1 MVTRRIYSISLVFL
15 IIAIS
20 CSRASI
26 QFGFPSSYSNNYVGG
41 VNQIAIPISGFNGV
55 NSNDA
60 STNPFCIQI
69 SFSSSTFSFGTNPTL
84 TFVNLFIKVAQKSIV
99 KLQYQKKQTYGFTQ
113 SSTNVQSP
121 NSMIFCY
128 NGVPNTPFNLLNDT
142 LTLSSLVNPNFSGN
156 YNFQIQTTDT
166 QGNAYLTTNDFFG
179 FVRTPPIP
187 YSPLPSITTFSI
199 KSTSGQVYSAG
210 LTLTINSVLAI
221 PANSLISITFPTNW
235 ENFCCPVIDSTLSN
249 LSCVLIN
256 FINSS
261 CTSSSSGVNSTITMK
276 VIQNLEANS
285 NQIIVINGVR
295 APPSSDTYVNNFQL
309 TVANSTSTGF
319 MYNLL
324 STQIPP
330 LTIANT
336 LNVVTGSFSPSIIV
350 NQIADSQT
358 FNVQINLSTPVTSAN
373 YMMELDLP
381 FNLAT
386 TLTSNSAIIGSGI
399 CNPSIPSSSYAITVI
414 AGTSSYRITFQV
426 GSIFQ
431 LYQSSL
437 PAQSCTLQIPKVQG
451 GPYINYSGQIAARTY
466 KSNSIFIDQGNQIF
480 NRFNLLPNP
489 ISRQT
494 LTTTTSQVGA
504 QGSYTFSFDISDPL
518 SSNAIITIDYS
529 PNTVISLASSTCTV
543 SCSRGCNPSTSCVI
557 TQNNKIITLSSIF
570 QIDFTNVSS
579 INQMTINIVISNVL
593 NPLSVVTPAQANNFI
608 INTFYGNNQLVQNT
622 QLGTT
627 TATLFS
633 SYTPISITT
642 LGISASNSIVR
653 QNVGTLT
660 VSFTF
665 NQFTLMAGA
674 IYTLTF
680 PPNSFFMQNSP
691 TPFQAVWSGTT
702 QQLTQTNWDI
712 ANGNIVMTTQYTP
725 VGSVSFTIQGN
736 ILNPAQTTK
745 QYTISLKI
753 TDSSGNLVAN
763 SSPSTGFY
771 SVANLD
777 STSSNLAVSADN
789 QQNSYTPT
797 TYTFTISNPSQ
808 ISMLQGFYVYITLP
822 TFQGIPLALN
832 SCTSGTTTISACL
845 QDPNNSQRYY
855 TTIQTAST
863 TQPINF
869 KMILTNYISLAQIT
883 FIVLV
888 TESTTSNQ
896 IYQTQVNY
904 ANTIQSQL
912 DFTAIPNLFVSDLIV
927 TYTITLKTTTPQF
940 IIPTN
945 IQIIISFPQQFN
957 QAQLQ
962 QAQVIGQCTVQSITG
977 YNIQLTSTAQ
987 GINSIQISN
996 IYNPGPYVQQ
1006 SDQFMIQINDQNGKG
1021 ISQSIVSSTRKDIR
1035 FVFNCD
1041 ISCRTCDSI
1050 DNTKCLTCYNDRFLQ
1065 SNKCVLQCDPGY
1077 YKQGQSCTQCNNNCN
1092 TCQSDTICVTCQT
1105 GYLFVPATNQCV
1117 QSCGSLQ
1124 SYYQSQQQC
1133 LPCDSK
1139 CYTCTDSQTC
1149 QSCNNSYY
1157 FVAGQNK
1164 CVDQAGCNNLGLF
1177 TKANQCVLCESP
1189 CATCLTTYNTCTSC
1203 LSGQPYIYLQ
1213 GNSCQAKCNASFYS
1227 DGGNKC
1233 QQCDGLC
1240 TTCTGQSRNCQSC
1253 ISTAGFYQNKCF
1265 STCPSN
1271 VPLNIDGNCT
1281 PCPNNCATC
1290 SSLDVC
1296 QTCVGSNLLFKN
1308 QCIASC
1314 PVNYQPDS
1322 TATKCV
1328 LQDINTI
1335 ITRNLDQNKFVPFP
1349 YLISLVIWIA
1359 IAFCSRN
1366 RAHQTFLSGCVV
1378 GIGGVIEFATWVT
1391 FFILQTIND
1400 SMQTPQNKL
1409 FLAALIL
1416 HFLFNIINL
1425 AFYFIYMRKD
1435 THFIYWLSQIQNKIC
1450 HGFIRFFS
1458 LTFTHKFENFMFS
1471 KFFGFSFFSAKLTTV
1486 HQLLPYNIVAGLSMI
1501 FVNVPMIVAASATIY
1516 YDDQF
1521 EQMFIEG
1528 LEVIII
1534 NLILIG
1540 FMIANT
1546 KKPEDYFITK
1556 IADGVN
1562 PLVANISNR
1571 DNLPYNSKL
1580 MASFTKTNFGM
1591 SGGADSDR
1599 GEFKFTNRVTVIE
1612 DLEKPLTFGYK
1623 LNNQSMHQAANMTKG
1638 PNANNMNLSYINGKN
1653 ELTANDQSIDFIN
1666 QNMTNKNFYKN
1677 QDSSIQGSVYG
1688 NGTNPELYFANP
1700 NSIHQ
1705 TQELGEQ
1712 CSKGRRL
1719 YESKS
1724 IPKMGAIAQQPIQE
1738 QLEDDDDDFGEDNL
1752 HTKLQMTGEDMNMR
1766 RVDLM
1771 NQNYNG
1777 QNNQYQTMRSARSIQ
1792 DSRISQNVGYQG
1804 YGLYQNQQSSLN
1816 KPLNSSRPPSYIMDN
1831 TKTEKKVPMRQNN
1844 GGSKVMTPTRQNTMM
1859 QSQNQM
1865 TTSNNLQTQSP
1876 HLAYQQRNYSQNSAK
1891 ITPKRSV
1898 SIGVNEQD
1906 LLESS
1911 IYPSNY
1917 QKSTAFDKKLANRST
1932 KEQSYMSPVRTMQ
1945 NTKEINFQSHVSAR
1959 SRSRS
1964 ASPQRPPNELDQEYY
1979 KKMNN
1984 MRSKSKDQLDY
1995 YDESEH
2001 PEYLE
2006 GNIDRLNN
2014 RKYQTKNPNH
2024 IQKFNGQVI
2033 SPESSPDKSSYN
2045 AYDDQNRM
2053 NSKINTEEIDLLRG
2067 PSIKQNSQMIE
2078 KVGSD
2083 DSDQNDEHNNPNSRS
2098 RPNQLLFYLQNPMQR
2113 PVDTPLENNRR
2124 LNTNDQEATNQQQQ
2138 ELKQSMMARKISSDK
2153 EKEKVEVPQD
2163 SKRVERMQPQ
2173 IEDLDVNEYD
2183 PYGLK
2188 AQASE
2193 KMKKMQYPSNRVSQ
2207 QAIDHKKFIKKPYE
2221 TEEDLQSDAQ
2231 NIESQRLDESSDQP
2245 PVINQHRM
2253 IAPPII
2259 HGETIHSNSSPIAQ
2273 QRGQVVNDPAI
2284 SQLSQQLQGSQKNIK
2299 TSMRSSLE
2307 KSETKNNNTNNI
2319 KPPLNPMKASIVS
2332 DNKNQQSD
2340 SDDEENLINNINK
2353 KRSIDHS
2360 LNGNLEPNSQNNNDQ
2375 ESKVRQLLIR
2385 QSKNSNEN
2393 INTQNQADE
2402 AGLIALNQVR
2412 VVTPMTTMINPRDLQ
2427 KIEFANKGNNNKP
2440 LRESQQGNQ
2449 IVDTQTDDNLI
2460 QKSKELDSEFLRQR
2474 QKLSQIVNAEQLNEE
2489 LQRKPS
2495 TQNQSK
2501 ENIRQSNQFKSSA
2514 QQIIPHEQSKTLSPS
2529 NNQNKASK
2537 QNNVRSSLQ
2546 QPFYNMQDAYKHHR
2560 STNHNESLNRPTD
2573 FSAAKTENLD
2583 IQPVNLDDFNGGGLY
2598 SHQTSMNII
2607 GNQQPNS
2614 NIPQILKDN
2623 STISPIS
2630 NTYKVPQAFNLGNP
2644 SSGDLSNNFFGLS
2657 AKEYEEYTLN
2667 KNNTISKPSPTNS
2680 RVANQYYQEN
2690 PMIKDQIKKRRNVD
2704 DIYDSQE
2711 SIKSASEAQIDFN
2724 EISPSDFNVLNQRY
2738 DEDIVEDEVE
2748 EQKSQMLKKAIS
2760 QAPSYYDATNEHDER
2775 LMAVANLNNLKK
2787 LQTNDASLPPHIQQ
2801 SRKSD
2806 VILGQT
2812 SNQQQNLRGNYPHSD
2827 TNSMVSINQPNFNYM
2842 QQQHPVIITSHNY
2855 RMTGDAGS
2863 RNQTDNIR
2871 NLSESRSNSQYN
2883 RNNGQNSESHTPYY
2897 YNIQNASNK
2906 LNGK

>member
-1 MVTRRIYSISLVFL
+1 MVKSRNQSINLVFL
-15 IIAIS
+15 IFAIS
-20 CSRASI
+20 FSRASI
-26 QFGFPSSYSNNYVGG
+26 LFNKPSSYSNQLVGG
-41 VNQIAIPISGFNGV
+41 VNQINIPVISFYAN
-55 NSNDA
+55 NNNES

-69 SFSSSTFSFGTNPTL
+69 SFTSSTFQFGTNPTL
-84 TFVNLFIKVAQKSIV
+84 SFQN
-99 KLQYQKKQTYGFTQ
+99 YGFTQ
-113 SSTNVQSP
+113 TSANLQTP
-121 NSMIFCY
+121 NSIIFCY
-128 NGVPNTPFNLLNDT
+128 SGVPVTSFSLGADT
-142 LTLSSLVNPNFSGN
+142 LTLASLVNPNFSGN
-156 YNFQIQTTDT
+156 YNFQIQTTDAT
-166 QGNAYLTTNDFFG
+166 GKAYPNGHDFQGYLS
-179 FVRTPPIP
+179 TPTVLI
-187 YSPLPSITTFSI
+187 SPLPSITTFSI
-199 KSTSGQVYSAG
+199 KSTTGQVYSPG
-210 LTLTINSVLAI
+210 LTLTINSVLVI
-221 PANSLISITFPTNW
+221 PANSQISITFPSNW
-235 ENFCCPVIDSTLSN
+235 ENFCCSVIDPTVAN
-249 LSCVLIN
+249 LSCALTG

-261 CTSSSSGVNSTITMK
+261 CTSSTSGSNSKITM
-276 VIQNLEANS
+276 VVQADLAANT
-285 NQIIVINGVR
+285 NQIIVLNGVR
-295 APPSSDTYVNNFQL
+295 APPSLDTYVNNFQIS
-309 TVANSTSTGF
+309 VSNQASTGF
-319 MYNLL
+319 MYNNL
-324 STQIPP
+324 STQIVT
-330 LTIANT
+330 LTQSNT
-336 LNVVTGSFSPSIIV
+336 LSVVSAGFSPSIIV
-350 NQIADSQT
+350 NQIAGSQNL
-358 FNVQINLSTPVTSAN
+358 NVQVTLSTPVTNTN
-373 YMMELDLP
+373 YSMELDLP

-386 TLTSNSAIIGSGI
+386 TLSSNSAIIGSGI
-399 CNPSIPSSSYAITVI
+399 CSSSIPSSSYTITQI
-414 AGTSSYRITFQV
+414 AGTSSYRIKFQA

-431 LYQSSL
+431 TYQSN
-437 PAQSCTLQIPKVQG
+437 AVQTCTLQIPKVQA
-451 GPYINYSGQIAARTY
+451 GPYINYSGQVAVRTL
-466 KSNSIFIDQGNQIF
+466 KSTTILIDQGSQTINS
-480 NRFNLLPNP
+480 FNLLPDP
-489 ISRQT
+489 ITRQS
-494 LTTTTSQVGA
+494 LTTSTSQVGA

-518 SSNAIITIDYS
+518 SSNAIINIDYS
-529 PNTVISLASSTCTV
+529 QNSVISLASSTCTV
-543 SCSRGCNPSTSCVI
+543 SCSRGCNPSASCVI
-557 TQNNKIITLSSIF
+557 AQNNKIITLNSIF
-570 QIDFTNVSS
+570 QTDFTNVSS
-579 INQMTINIVISNVL
+579 TNQMTITVIISNVL
-593 NPLSVVTPAQANNFI
+593 NPLSVVTPLQSNNFI

-622 QLGTT
+622 QSVTA
-627 TATLFS
+627 ATLYS
-633 SYTPISITT
+633 SYTPVSITT
-642 LGISASNSIVR
+642 LGISASTSVVR

-665 NQFTLMAGA
+665 NQFTIMAGA
-674 IYTLTF
+674 IYTLSF
-680 PPNSFFMQNSP
+680 PSNSFLMQNNP
-691 TPFQAVWSGTT
+691 TPFQAIWTGTS
-702 QQLTQTNWDI
+702 QQLTQTNWDYT
-712 ANGNIVMTTQYTP
+712 NGNIVMTTQYTP
-725 VGSVSFTIQGN
+725 TGSVSFTIQGN

-753 TDSSGNLVAN
+753 TDGSGNLVAI
-763 SSPSTGFY
+763 SSPSTGQY
-771 SVANLD
+771 SVANVD
-777 STSSNLAVSADN
+777 STSSSLTIDTDN
-789 QQNSYTPT
+789 PQNSYTPS
-797 TYTFTISNPSQ
+797 TYTFTISNPSSIQ
-808 ISMLQGFYVYITLP
+808 MNQGFFVYITLP
-822 TFQGIPLALN
+822 TFQAVPLVFN
-832 SCTSGTTTISACL
+832 SCASGTTSISACI
-845 QDPNNSQRYY
+845 QDPNNSSRYY
-855 TTIQTAST
+855 TTIQTPSSGS
-863 TQPINF
+863 INF
-869 KMILTNYISLAQIT
+869 KMILTNYISLASVT
-883 FIVLV
+883 FKVLV
-888 TESTTSNQ
+888 TESTASNQ
-896 IYQTQVNY
+896 IYQTQVNH
-904 ANTIQSQL
+904 ANTIQSSF
-912 DFTAIPNLFVSDLIV
+912 DFTAIPNQYVSDVTV
-927 TYTITLKTTTPQF
+927 TYVITLKTTTPQF
-940 IIPTN
+940 IIPSN
-945 IQIIISFPQQFN
+945 AQIIISFPQQFN
-957 QAQLQ
+957 SAQLQ
-962 QAQVIGQCTVQSITG
+962 QAQVTGLCTVKGVAG
-977 YNIQLTSTAQ
+977 YNIQLISTAQ
-987 GINSIQISN
+987 GINTIQISN

-1006 SDQFMIQINDQNGKG
+1006 SDQFMIQINDQDGNG

-1050 DNTKCLTCYNDRFLQ
+1050 VNTKCLTCYNDRFLQ
-1065 SNKCVLQCDPGY
+1065 ANSCVLQCDPGF
-1077 YKQGQSCTQCNNNCN
+1077 YKQGQSCNQCINNCA
-1092 TCQSDTICVTCQT
+1092 TCKSDTVCVTCQP

-1117 QSCGSLQ
+1117 QSCGTLQ

-1149 QSCNNSYY
+1149 QSCNNNYY

-1177 TKANQCVLCESP
+1177 TKANQCVQCESP
-1189 CATCLTTYNTCTSC
+1189 CATCQTTYNTCTSC
-1203 LSGQPYIYLQ
+1203 LAGQPNIYLQ
-1213 GNSCQAKCNASFYS
+1213 GTQCQAKCNASYYS

-1240 TTCTGQSRNCQSC
+1240 TTCTGSSRNCQSC
-1253 ISTAGFYQNKCF
+1253 ISTAGFYLNKCF

-1314 PVNYQPDS
+1314 PINYQPDT

-1328 LQDINTI
+1328 LQDISTI
-1335 ITRNLDQNKFVPFP
+1335 ITRNLEQNKFVPFP
-1349 YLISLVIWIA
+1349 YLISLIIWIA
-1359 IAFCSRN
+1359 IALCSRN

-1391 FFILQTIND
+1391 FFILQTMND
-1400 SMQTPQNKL
+1400 SMKTPQNKL
-1409 FLAALIL
+1409 FLAALVL
-1416 HFLFNIINL
+1416 HFLFNIVNL
-1425 AFYFIYMRKD
+1425 AFYFIYMRRD

-1486 HQLLPYNIVAGLSMI
+1486 HQLLPYNIIAGLSI
-1501 FVNVPMIVAASATIY
+1501 LFVNVPMIVAASATIY

-1546 KKPEDYFITK
+1546 KKPDDYFITK

-1591 SGGADSDR
+1591 SMGADSDR
-1599 GEFKFTNRVTVIE
+1599 GEFKFTNRVTVIG

-1623 LNNQSMHQAANMTKG
+1623 LNNQAMHQAANMSNG
-1638 PNANNMNLSYINGKN
+1638 LNANNMNLSYINGKN

-1688 NGTNPELYFANP
+1688 NGTNSDQYFANP

-1738 QLEDDDDDFGEDNL
+1738 QLEDDDDDFGDDNL
-1752 HTKLQMTGEDMNMR
+1752 HTKLQMTGDDMNMR

-1771 NQNYNG
+1771 NQNYSG

-1792 DSRISQNVGYQG
+1792 GSRISQNVGYQG
-1804 YGLYQNQQSSLN
+1804 YGQYQNQQSSIN

-1876 HLAYQQRNYSQNSAK
+1876 HMAYQQRHYSQNSAK

-1898 SIGVNEQD
+1898 SIGVNEQE

-1917 QKSTAFDKKLANRST
+1917 QKSSAFDKKLANRST

-1979 KKMNN
+1979 KKINN
-1984 MRSKSKDQLDY
+1984 MRSKSKDQLEY
-1995 YDESEH
+1995 YDDNEH

-2014 RKYQTKNPNH
+2014 HKYQTKNPNH
-2024 IQKFNGQVI
+2024 VQKFNGQVI

-2067 PSIKQNSQMIE
+2067 PSVKQNSQTIE
-2078 KVGSD
+2078 KVGSE
-2083 DSDQNDEHNNPNSRS
+2083 DSDQNDDHNHPNSRS

-2124 LNTNDQEATNQQQQ
+2124 VNTNEQEVNDQQLQQ
-2138 ELKQSMMARKISSDK
+2138 LKQSMMQRKISSDK
-2153 EKEKVEVPQD
+2153 EKEKEKAEVPQD

-2173 IEDLDVNEYD
+2173 IEDLDGNEYD

-2193 KMKKMQYPSNRVSQ
+2193 KTKKMQYPSNRVSQ

-2221 TEEDLQSDAQ
+2221 TDEDLQSDAQ

-2273 QRGQVVNDPAI
+2273 RGQVVNDPAA

-2299 TSMRSSLE
+2299 TSMRSSIE
-2307 KSETKNNNTNNI
+2307 QSETKNNNI
-2319 KPPLNPMKASIVS
+2319 KPPLNPIKTSVAG
-2332 DNKNQQSD
+2332 DNNNQQSD
-2340 SDDEENLINNINK
+2340 SDDEEILINNMNK
-2353 KRSIDHS
+2353 KRSIDHD
-2360 LNGNLEPNSQNNNDQ
+2360 LNGKLEPNSQINNNDQ

-2402 AGLIALNQVR
+2402 AGLMALNQVR

-2427 KIEFANKGNNNKP
+2427 KMEFANKSNNGQP

-2449 IVDTQTDDNLI
+2449 MIDTQTDDNLI
-2460 QKSKELDSEFLRQR
+2460 QKSKELDQEFLRQR

-2529 NNQNKASK
+2529 NNENKANK

-2560 STNHNESLNRPTD
+2560 STNHNESLNKQTD

-2598 SHQTSMNII
+2598 SHQTSMNAM
-2607 GNQQPNS
+2607 GNQQPTS
-2614 NIPQILKDN
+2614 NIPHILKEN

-2680 RVANQYYQEN
+2680 RIANQYYQEN
-2690 PMIKDQIKKRRNVD
+2690 PMIKDQTKKRRNVD

-2711 SIKSASEAQIDFN
+2711 SIKTASEAQIDFN

-2748 EQKSQMLKKAIS
+2748 EQKSQMLKKALS

-2775 LMAVANLNNLKK
+2775 LIAIANLNNLKK

-2812 SNQQQNLRGNYPHSD
+2812 SNQQQNLRGNYPHSN

-2855 RMTGDAGS
+2855 RMTSDAGS

-2871 NLSESRSNSQYN
+2871 HLSESRSNSQYN
-2883 RNNGQNSESHTPYY
+2883 GNNGQNSESHTPYY
-2897 YNIQNASNK
+2897 YNIQQNAYNK